1 MKLPKP
7 FEKFGSISNIAV
19 GTIFE
24 NRRELAN
31 SGIHRPLQAG
41 ICGTERLGAESI
53 VISGGYEDDED
64 MGDRIIY
71 TGAGGVEP
79 KTGRQIGNQTLTRT
93 NLALS
98 RNCQN
103 SFPVR
108 VIRGSRGDRN
118 YSPPYG
124 FRYDGLYQVLKFW
137 PEVGRSG
144 FTVYRFELV
153 SYDSLYGNIFNKI
166 SKQYVPVSE
175 SDLARIR
182 AMVEGKE
189 FQ

>member
-1 MKLPKP
+1 M
-7 FEKFGSISNIAV
+7 
-19 GTIFE
+19 
-24 NRRELAN
+24 
-31 SGIHRPLQAG
+31 
-41 ICGTERLGAESI
+41 
-53 VISGGYEDDED
+53 
-64 MGDRIIY
+64 
-71 TGAGGVEP
+71 
-79 KTGRQIGNQTLTRT
+79 
-93 NLALS
+93 
-98 RNCQN
+98 
-103 SFPVR
+103 
-108 VIRGSRGDRN
+108 IRGSRGDRN